1 MGAFSLIVVINLL
14 NRVMMSLEDCLVEEC
29 PSTVYYMRNFITE
42 EQEQELVRNIN
53 GAPQPKWVQL
63 SNRRLQ
69 NWGGIPHAKGMIQD
83 EIPKW
88 LQKCI
93 DDVFSATSLVFP
105 QDKKP
110 NHVLVNEYEAHQG
123 IMPHLDGPLYYP
135 VIATISLQSSVL
147 LDLYSQNSKSSA
159 INELQSDDVLIDGKT
174 DPKVKQFGEAGKD
187 SLITERI
194 GSVMLEPRSL
204 YIATDEVYFKYLHGI
219 REDTTYNLQNENV
232 FNIRLCSNGDNSAS
246 LSVLERSKRMS
257 ITIRHVP
264 KVLKNKLFIR

>member
-1 MGAFSLIVVINLL
+1 MG
-14 NRVMMSLEDCLVEEC
+14 
-29 PSTVYYMRNFITE
+29 
-42 EQEQELVRNIN
+42 
-53 GAPQPKWVQL
+53 
-63 SNRRLQ
+63 
-69 NWGGIPHAKGMIQD
+69 
-83 EIPKW
+83 
-88 LQKCI
+88 
-93 DDVFSATSLVFP
+93 
-105 QDKKP
+105 
-110 NHVLVNEYEAHQG
+110 
-123 IMPHLDGPLYYP
+123 YP

-159 INELQSDDVLIDGKT
+159 IIELQSDVLIDEKT
-174 DPKVKQFGEAGKD
+174 DSKVKQFEETGKD

-204 YIATDEVYFKYLHGI
+204 YIATDEVYSKYLHGI